1 MLLSLPKGQP
11 SSVFSRMRAR
21 VSRASTKHT
30 SGAELLPALI
40 ICRSRPF
47 SGVLSWTPYLS

>member
-21 VSRASTKHT
+21 VMAW
-30 SGAELLPALI
+30 AELLPALI